1 MMSIVRYDTVAH
13 RDPTEVDEATIEETP
28 ATEEAE
34 SKKVRWTMAL
44 TAGVMGLI
52 IGGLAAWATLNL
64 GIASIAFIIAAA
76 GSAYYLYQK
85 QIPSEAIGSGLW
97 ISALVML
104 VLPIAFYL
112 PAIVGTDGAESAEAA
127 GTFIGSIAGLLIW
140 GFVFLILAI
149 VVGAI
154 GYFFKRRASKK
165 LNQSSA

>member
-1 MMSIVRYDTVAH
+1 MAYQDQTDI
-13 RDPTEVDEATIEETP
+13 DESTLEETL
-28 ATEEAE
+28 ATNETE
-34 SKKVRWTMAL
+34 SQGIRWTMAIS
-44 TAGVMGLI
+44 AGIMALI

-64 GIASIAFIIAAA
+64 GIASIAFIVTAA
-76 GSAYYLYQK
+76 GSGYYLYQK

-154 GYFFKRRASKK
+154 GYVFKRRASKK
-165 LNQSSA
+165 LNQNSA

>member
-1 MMSIVRYDTVAH
+1 MDSMAH
-13 RDPTEVDEATIEETP
+13 TDPTEIDETTIEDTP
-28 ATEEAE
+28 VTEEAE
-34 SKKVRWTMAL
+34 SEGIRWTMAL
-44 TAGVMGLI
+44 TASMMALI
-52 IGGLAAWATLNL
+52 IGGLIAWATSNL
-64 GIASIAFIIAAA
+64 GISSIAFIIATA
-76 GSAYYLYQK
+76 GSGYYLYQK

-97 ISALVML
+97 ISALAML

-127 GTFIGSIAGLLIW
+127 GVFIGSIMGLLIW

-165 LNQSSA
+165 LNRDTA